1 MVLAHPIRR
10 AQSGSA
16 LAEFVVLLPCMLL
29 LFFTVSEGASMVTTH
44 QVLNNACREGARLS
58 VVPGEL
64 GDTTGIVGRVVAYAN
79 NNGVP
84 IAASNVN
91 VNQADIVSVNGGGCT
106 ISNPCL
112 TASQVTVTYAYPL
125 HYLSSLPFGL
135 PSTVSLSAAV
145 AMRNFY

>member
-1 MVLAHPIRR
+1 MTTPRPIRKR
-10 AQSGSA
+10 QSGA
-16 LAEFVVLLPCMLL
+16 VIAEFVVLLPCLLL
-29 LFFTVSEGASMVTTH
+29 LFLTVSEGASIFTTH
-44 QVLNNACREGARLS
+44 QILTNACREGTRLS

-64 GDTTGIVGRVVAYAN
+64 GDTTGVIARVVAYAN

-91 VNQADIVSVNGGGCT
+91 VNQADIVSVGGAGCS

-125 HYLSSLPFGL
+125 QYFSTLPLGV
-135 PSTVSLSAAV
+135 PGTVTLTAAV